1 MDADKLLIEAQMHL
15 ECMNEALL
23 EIEFAKPSK
32 ERKRVINAELSARL
46 WAAIHIT
53 QSVRL
58 GREDKELID
67 TLREA
72 RRFNNVDDAPGQEG
86 LR

>member
-15 ECMNEALL
+15 ECMNEAFL
-23 EIEFAKPSK
+23 EM
-32 ERKRVINAELSARL
+32 ERGDMDDERQRVVYAELIARL
-46 WAAIHIT
+46 WASIHLV

-58 GREDKELID
+58 GREDKDLID

-86 LR
+86 LH

>member
-53 QSVRL
+53 QSGSARP
-58 GREDKELID
+58 GRQRAD
-67 TLREA
+67 RYVA
-72 RRFNNVDDAPGQEG
+72 
-86 LR
+86 